1 MTQYDHEGAHACAMS
16 ELLWNNTV
24 TPETR
29 QYLTANHNAAMAE
42 IAELR
47 QALQALTWK
56 ARDQLYALKDSKC
69 DYVESAEYIE
79 QLKEYI
85 ANAERVLNVQS

>member
-1 MTQYDHEGAHACAMS
+1 MTHYDHEGAHACAMS
-16 ELLWNNTV
+16 ELLFNNAV

-42 IAELR
+42 IAALR
-47 QALQALTWK
+47 QALQALVFK
-56 ARDQLYALKDSKC
+56 ARDQLYALKDSTC
-69 DYVESAEYIE
+69 DYTDSPEYIE

-85 ANAERVLNVQS
+85 SNAERVLK